1 MRVNQDCIFTYG
13 ELRFR
18 MKQKLNKV
26 MPLWSK
32 LLVGAGAT
40 ALLLFGIMPESKTQL
55 VLADQPA
62 VSVNWGTYEVNAP
75 FLTPQWS
82 VAVSNW
88 NSSYSGM
95 EAKAA
100 LVEDG
105 RVIAIDSK
113 GQLIALDAATGKQLW
128 VKSIGWRPMLA
139 YNQGTV
145 YGAHSDGRISA
156 VSADGKTKWTTSV
169 KVEGAQSIEPF
180 GDSVYVTANKKL
192 YAFNVTT
199 GALRWQIEEKGPE
212 YSAGYGDLHMV
223 DGVII
228 RSYLVQ
234 GALSSTQI
242 NAYEAMTGKQLWTR
256 FRSQDPIAIRDG
268 LLYSIQDTYNMGDYE
283 MTDDGQIRE
292 SLYINAINAHSGAV
306 KGTRV
311 YSWTR
316 KFDPTQ
322 SGQTGV
328 TSGVP
333 MLDGDK
339 LYIFQGEKLA
349 QYDFKQYKADAA
361 PVKTWGQ
368 YMQDVYPFGKVY
380 GERMLYRNYK
390 TGVISAM
397 KLVNG
402 QVIGWQTDNP
412 AVQTDIY
419 GNGLFVG
426 QSDGVFHAYN
436 YATTKPVFSVK
447 AGSRYFGQTLRTN
460 GMIIIQ
466 SRGMLQAVKLPTAL
480 K

>member
-1 MRVNQDCIFTYG
+1 
-13 ELRFR
+13 

-26 MPLWSK
+26 MPLWSQ

-40 ALLLFGIMPESKTQL
+40 ALLLFGAMPESKTQF

-82 VAVSNW
+82 MAVTNW
-88 NSSYSGM
+88 NASYSGL
-95 EAKAA
+95 ETKAA
-100 LVEDG
+100 LAEDG

-113 GQLIALDAATGKQLW
+113 GQLIALDAATGKRLW
-128 VKSIGWRPMLA
+128 AKGTGWRPLLT
-139 YNQGTV
+139 YNQKTV
-145 YGAHSDGRISA
+145 YAAHSDGRISA
-156 VSADGKTKWTTSV
+156 ISADGKTKWTTSV
-169 KVEGAQSIEPF
+169 KVQGAQSIEPL
-180 GDSVYVTANKKL
+180 GDTIYVTANMKL
-192 YAFNVTT
+192 YAFHAAT
-199 GALRWQIEEKGPE
+199 GALRWQMEEKGTE
-212 YSAGYGDLHMV
+212 YSAGYGGLHLV

-234 GALSSTQI
+234 GALSSTQL
-242 NAYEAMTGKQLWTR
+242 NAYDAKSGKQLWTR
-256 FRSQDPIAIRDG
+256 FRSQEPITIRDG
-268 LLYSIQDTYNMGDYE
+268 LLYSVQDTYNMGDYE
-283 MTDDGQIRE
+283 TTEDGQIRE
-292 SLYINAINAHSGAV
+292 SLYMNAINARTGVV

-322 SGQTGV
+322 SVQTGV
-328 TSGVP
+328 SSGVP

-349 QYDFKQYKADAA
+349 QYDFKPYKPGGA

-368 YMQDVYPFGKVY
+368 YMQHVYPFGKVY
-380 GERMLYRNYK
+380 GERMLYRNYQ

-402 QVIGWQTDNP
+402 QMIGWQTDNP

-419 GNGLFVG
+419 DNGLFVG
-426 QSDGVFHAYN
+426 QSDGIFRAYN
-436 YATTKPVFSVK
+436 YSTTNPVFAVK
-447 AGSRYFGQTLRTN
+447 ANSRYFGQTLRTN

-466 SRGMLQAVKLPTAL
+466 SKGMLQAVKLPAAL